1 MEENKNAKRRERI
14 KTILIFF
21 LAILLLLTF
30 FSNTIM
36 NHSLPTVSIQNA
48 GYGQITEK
56 VRGSGVV
63 TANQSYHVKS
73 KGNRKVKTVS
83 VKAGDEI
90 KAGQTLFILESLNDN
105 ESVKA
110 AENDLREAEISY
122 QKALLKAV
130 PDYLKENQEIANA
143 RADLQNSIDRLNKA
157 RSKANSGI
165 TAEAYKEANRKM
177 TSANELLTELR
188 GYLASAESGSIAG
201 LPSRYAAYLSSAQAN
216 LDAANAA
223 LETAK
228 ADLDTKTA
236 AMGGTSSEQQQ
247 ATITSL
253 ERDAE
258 AADTTAARA
267 KVDYELSS
275 SDLTLRRAWE
285 DAESAAKYAH
295 EDVEKARKALTE
307 IRAKE
312 AALESAQATVDRANA
327 SVRSAESSKS
337 SAIRSAVSAIEQD
350 IAAAQIDYNSAHEIV
365 DAYTAQ
371 GEPADLTSL
380 EDAVAA
386 NEKTLQSLIVALT
399 ETKKNDD
406 IQNRG
411 DSLDLQSMQ
420 LQIKQKR
427 EALEKLQKDAGTIT
441 IESENDGII
450 STVNCAAGDEVTDGM
465 TLADVTLTNSGYVVE
480 FTVTQEQARKVK
492 IGVNADITNSYYS
505 DIQAKLIS
513 AKADTTNPSSQ
524 NKLLTFEIT
533 GKDVTP
539 GQLLALSIPCS
550 SQSYD
555 CVVPSSSLQSDND
568 SKFVLVLK
576 TKSTPLGNRYYA
588 SRVTVKVLAQDDFNS
603 AVQGELEASD
613 YVITTA
619 EKPIKPGN
627 QVRMED
633 Q

>member
-188 GYLASAESGSIAG
+188 GYLASAESGSVAG

-236 AMGGTSSEQQQ
+236 AMGGTSSEQDCG
-247 ATITSL
+247 AVKETF
-253 ERDAE
+253 
-258 AADTTAARA
+258 
-267 KVDYELSS
+267 
-275 SDLTLRRAWE
+275 LR
-285 DAESAAKYAH
+285 
-295 EDVEKARKALTE
+295 
-307 IRAKE
+307 
-312 AALESAQATVDRANA
+312 
-327 SVRSAESSKS
+327 
-337 SAIRSAVSAIEQD
+337 
-350 IAAAQIDYNSAHEIV
+350 
-365 DAYTAQ
+365 
-371 GEPADLTSL
+371 
-380 EDAVAA
+380 
-386 NEKTLQSLIVALT
+386 
-399 ETKKNDD
+399 
-406 IQNRG
+406 
-411 DSLDLQSMQ
+411 
-420 LQIKQKR
+420 
-427 EALEKLQKDAGTIT
+427 
-441 IESENDGII
+441 
-450 STVNCAAGDEVTDGM
+450 
-465 TLADVTLTNSGYVVE
+465 
-480 FTVTQEQARKVK
+480 
-492 IGVNADITNSYYS
+492 
-505 DIQAKLIS
+505 
-513 AKADTTNPSSQ
+513 
-524 NKLLTFEIT
+524 
-533 GKDVTP
+533 
-539 GQLLALSIPCS
+539 
-550 SQSYD
+550 
-555 CVVPSSSLQSDND
+555 
-568 SKFVLVLK
+568 
-576 TKSTPLGNRYYA
+576 
-588 SRVTVKVLAQDDFNS
+588 
-603 AVQGELEASD
+603 
-613 YVITTA
+613 
-619 EKPIKPGN
+619 
-627 QVRMED
+627 
-633 Q
+633 